1 MLGYIKE
8 LNNEDMNMITVLNI
22 FFCSKERSL
31 ANMDEWKS
39 VRDGKKA
46 TVVESKPCIP
56 FAVPLKRDK
65 AAKLCEAG
73 AEYHRRLKR
82 KYEKLL
88 LDESE
93 EEDTMEQPEEVSKRK
108 AKKVPLSKEELDY
121 IATFRNQTTN
131 RKD

>member
-1 MLGYIKE
+1 MEISQGWKESNSSRVEALYTICCASQERFEKIKE
-8 LNNEDMNMITVLNI
+8 EITSGN
-22 FFCSKERSL
+22 K
-31 ANMDEWKS
+31 
-39 VRDGKKA
+39 
-46 TVVESKPCIP
+46 
-56 FAVPLKRDK
+56 DK